1 MRPIACAGA
10 ALLLAF
16 AVACDDGRRDE
27 TANRTDQAA
36 QAAEDAARDAA
47 ADVERSAEDAGN
59 AFRDYSYERRDEFRR
74 AVRERLDTMDVEL
87 AELER
92 DSRQGADQVRIEAV
106 EAARQARIVVDRNL
120 DRLTEATQSTWEDL
134 KREVNESLDTAE
146 LRLRALKP
154 DAKPMGGTGGPS

>member
-16 AVACDDGRRDE
+16 AVACNDEPRDE
-27 TANRTDQAA
+27 TASRTDRTA

-47 ADVERSAEDAGN
+47 ADVERSAEDAAN
-59 AFRDYSYERRDEFRR
+59 AFRDYSYERRDEFRL

-87 AELER
+87 EELER
-92 DSRQGADQVRIEAV
+92 DAREGADQTRIEAV

-134 KREVNESLDTAE
+134 KRQVNESLDTAE